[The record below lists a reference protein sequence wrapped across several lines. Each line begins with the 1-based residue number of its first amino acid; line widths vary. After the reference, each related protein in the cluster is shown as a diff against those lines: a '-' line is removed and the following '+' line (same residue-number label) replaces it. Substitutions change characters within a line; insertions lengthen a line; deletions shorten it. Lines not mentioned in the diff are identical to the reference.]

1 MILVSSL
8 ELVISSVSNACGPH
22 VLCGIVCEARKA
34 QRRHLHQDSE
44 AFPESAAGP
53 VARWL
58 PGIQW
63 ESPQQPRHLE
73 VAEYSTWVQAA
84 KKVEDHKAFYTP
96 FFGGRP
102 ATNLRWEISEIIL

>member
-44 AFPESAAGP
+44 AFPESAGAQ
-53 VARWL
+53 VAARNPLGITTAMGISMGRGTWRSPNIP
-58 PGIQW
+58 PG
-63 ESPQQPRHLE
+63 SRQQRKWKITRHSIHLSFWGE
-73 VAEYSTWVQAA
+73 TCHQPEMG
-84 KKVEDHKAFYTP
+84 DF
-96 FFGGRP
+96 
-102 ATNLRWEISEIIL
+102 